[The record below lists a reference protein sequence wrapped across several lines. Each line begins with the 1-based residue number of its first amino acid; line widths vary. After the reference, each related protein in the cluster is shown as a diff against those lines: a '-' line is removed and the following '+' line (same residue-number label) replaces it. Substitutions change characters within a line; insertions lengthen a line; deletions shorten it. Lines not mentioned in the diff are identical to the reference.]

1 MEKVIQE
8 TKRGLSISHVFKL
21 NSNTGKQFIVSTIS
35 YQGNELVQFVN
46 GNIHYAKK
54 KVDQFISTNRKLIRK
69 CNEDLE
75 DVIASNLSQ
84 LKAETDGEDLMPLYK
99 GF

>member
-8 TKRGLSISHVFKL
+8 TKRGLNISHVFKL

-35 YQGNELVQFVN
+35 YQGDELVQFVN
-46 GNIHYAKK
+46 GNIHYARTKIER
-54 KVDQFISTNRKLIRK
+54 FISTNRKLIRK
-69 CNEDLE
+69 CNKDLE
-75 DVIASNLSQ
+75 DVIANNLLQ
-84 LKAETDGEDLMPLYK
+84 LKTEADSEDLMPIYE

>member
-1 MEKVIQE
+1 MEKKLQE

-35 YQGNELVQFVN
+35 YQGDELVQFVN
-46 GNIHYAKK
+46 GNIHYART
-54 KVDQFISTNRKLIRK
+54 KVERFISTNRRLIRK
-69 CNEDLE
+69 CNKDLE
-75 DVIASNLSQ
+75 DVIANNLSQ
-84 LKAETDGEDLMPLYK
+84 LKAEADSEDLMPIYE